1 MNKTPHKWQ
10 KEIIAW
16 ANGERVQ
23 YRNVGFSND
32 YYNSINNVDTDWKD
46 FENYQY
52 TPAWHSNQFEYRI
65 KPKEKII
72 KYRVVLMKKPDII
85 GEYYTVTS
93 DINEE
98 MYAKYSILGYDEY
111 LVVVGNSLR
120 PYYETTNDIFVKW
133 LTDIIEVKVEEK

>member
-1 MNKTPHKWQ
+1 V
-10 KEIIAW
+10 A
-16 ANGERVQ
+16 
-23 YRNVGFSND
+23 
-32 YYNSINNVDTDWKD
+32 
-46 FENYQY
+46 
-52 TPAWHSNQFEYRI
+52 
-65 KPKEKII
+65 
-72 KYRVVLMKKPDII
+72 LMKKPDVI

-98 MYAKYSILGYDEY
+98 MYAKYGCSRYDDY